1 MFQGRSM
8 GFDHRGNLLF
18 YANSRY
24 WAGLDWSGSAHAV
37 FGLRFVSHAGGLFNS
52 GVLWLVKKK

>member
-1 MFQGRSM
+1 M